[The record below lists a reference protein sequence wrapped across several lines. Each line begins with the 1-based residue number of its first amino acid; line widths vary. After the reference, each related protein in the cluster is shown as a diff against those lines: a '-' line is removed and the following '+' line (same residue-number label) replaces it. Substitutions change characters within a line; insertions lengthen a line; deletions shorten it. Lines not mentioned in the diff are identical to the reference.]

1 MERIV
6 TRTIDVEASV
16 ILKLFDGTKN
26 IKIRTNRLLISSK
39 TEIIPLLRDYFQS
52 TIFWFRALR

>member
-1 MERIV
+1 MDIRI
-6 TRTIDVEASV
+6 TFLKASV
-16 ILKLFDGTKN
+16 ILKLFNGTKN
-26 IKIRTNRLLISSK
+26 IKIRMNRLLISSK